1 MILGLRKIT
10 IIFFRKTITKWE
22 VFLTRTV
29 YSLSLLRKEGP
40 LPAADIVRE
49 YVKLAVDYD
58 NYYINSN
65 IL

>member
-1 MILGLRKIT
+1 M
-10 IIFFRKTITKWE
+10 
-22 VFLTRTV
+22 RTV

-65 IL
+65 ILAVFVDGSH